1 MKGFLSKLKFL
12 LSLLIVITIIAVTI
26 GIVSLNPDVISLDI
40 ALHQFSDVLVG
51 HAVVGAFL
59 FGILVAVCVTALVGL
74 NSKVELVRLRRKLAK
89 IESTQS
95 GHK

>member
-12 LSLLIVITIIAVTI
+12 LSLLIIITIIAITI
-26 GIVSLNPDVISLDI
+26 GIVSLNPDVISLDV
-40 ALHQFSDVLVG
+40 ALYQFNDVLVG

-59 FGILVAVCVTALVGL
+59 FGILVTICVTSLVGL
-74 NSKVELVRLRRKLAK
+74 NSKVELVRLRRKLSK